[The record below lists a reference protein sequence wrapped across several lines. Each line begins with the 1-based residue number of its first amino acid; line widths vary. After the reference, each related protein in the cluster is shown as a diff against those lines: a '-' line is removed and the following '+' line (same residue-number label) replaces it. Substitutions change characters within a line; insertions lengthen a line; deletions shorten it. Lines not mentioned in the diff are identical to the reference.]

1 MNKFIGI
8 GVEDYKTLIEN
19 NYYYIDKTMMLK
31 ELADK
36 KGIVN
41 LFTRP
46 RRFGKTLT
54 LSMIR
59 TFFEDEI
66 DRNGEKK
73 DNSGY
78 FTGKRIMETG
88 ERYTSEMGQ
97 YPVIK
102 MSLKSAKQPSYEMA
116 YNCLKNEI
124 IDEFERH
131 SYVLEGNVLSEK
143 NKKRYQNVIDETAEE
158 SDYATALKFL
168 SQCLYSYHQKKAII
182 LIDEYD
188 VPLENAYFRE
198 FYDKM
203 IDFVRSLFESA
214 LKTNDALEFA
224 VVTGCL
230 RISKESIFTGLN
242 NLSINSILSN
252 NYAEYFGFTKT
263 EVEQILEAYGISEKL
278 PEVKEWYDGYIF
290 GETEVYNPWSII
302 NYVNTAIS
310 ESNSFPKPYWSNTS
324 SNSII
329 RDLVEKADEKVKSEI
344 EHLIDGESIEK
355 PVHEAITYDDIYR
368 TQDNLWNFLFFTGYL
383 KVTEK
388 RFENDTLYLT
398 MTVPNREVRY
408 IYSNTIREWFDRHI
422 ETRDLSKLHNAL
434 IEGRTEDAEDFINDM
449 LEESISY
456 YDRKEAFYHGVILGM
471 LSGIKGYVAD
481 SNREYGNGRPDI
493 VLCPRNPR
501 KPVIILEFKLCK
513 KFTEMEDKCNE
524 AVKQIEEQE
533 YFAPF
538 IDEGYMKMMGYGICF
553 CKKTCMVKRF
563 DME

>member
-8 GVEDYKTLIEN
+8 GIENYKTLIEN

-31 ELADK
+31 ELSDR

-54 LSMIR
+54 LSMIC
-59 TFFEDEI
+59 TFFEDERTC
-66 DRNGEKK
+66 DGEKK
-73 DNSGY
+73 DNSRY
-78 FTGKRIMETG
+78 FTGKNILEAG
-88 ERYTSEMGQ
+88 ERYASEMGQ

-102 MSLKSAKQPSYEMA
+102 MSLKSAKQPNYDMA
-116 YNCLKNEI
+116 YGCLKNEVI
-124 IDEFERH
+124 TEFKRH
-131 SYVLEGNVLSEK
+131 QYILKENALSSYDKE
-143 NKKRYQNVIDETAEE
+143 RYQAVMDGKAHDG
-158 SDYATALKFL
+158 DYATALQLL
-168 SQCLYSYHQKKAII
+168 SQCLYAYHQKKVII
-182 LIDEYD
+182 LLDEYD
-188 VPLENAYFRE
+188 VPLENAYFRG

-203 IDFVRSLFESA
+203 IDFVRSLFESV

-388 RFENDTLYLT
+388 RFQNDTLYLT
-398 MTVPNREVRY
+398 MAVPNREVRY
-408 IYSNTIREWFDRHI
+408 IYSNTIREWFDRQI
-422 ETRDLSKLHNAL
+422 ETCDLSKLH
-434 IEGRTEDAEDFINDM
+434 
-449 LEESISY
+449 
-456 YDRKEAFYHGVILGM
+456 
-471 LSGIKGYVAD
+471 SGI
-481 SNREYGNGRPDI
+481 
-493 VLCPRNPR
+493 
-501 KPVIILEFKLCK
+501 
-513 KFTEMEDKCNE
+513 
-524 AVKQIEEQE
+524 
-533 YFAPF
+533 
-538 IDEGYMKMMGYGICF
+538 
-553 CKKTCMVKRF
+553 
-563 DME
+563 